1 MIILF
6 RLVRKRIVSS
16 LLAIIVTKFRRLY
29 LLQLHFIVI
38 FFLFFSRNYSY
49 SDYETNAFKLRY
61 TC

>member
-38 FFLFFSRNYSY
+38 FFLSFSRNYSY
-49 SDYETNAFKLRY
+49 SDCETNAFKLRY

>member
-38 FFLFFSRNYSY
+38 FFYFFHGIILIPIVKQTRLN
-49 SDYETNAFKLRY
+49 
-61 TC
+61 